1 MFWLHCHIS
10 PTSVMHNPAH
20 LVQLCFDAPLTA
32 DGRFEKASNKRKV
45 QEEEKSAFISISLVL
60 TREAKGRIKAEV
72 S

>member
-1 MFWLHCHIS
+1 
-10 PTSVMHNPAH
+10 MHNPAH

-32 DGRFEKASNKRKV
+32 DGRFEKASDERKV
-45 QEEEKSAFISISLVL
+45 QEKEKSAFISISLVE

>member
-20 LVQLCFDAPLTA
+20 LVQLWFGAPLTA
-32 DGRFEKASNKRKV
+32 DGRFEKANNKR
-45 QEEEKSAFISISLVL
+45 KSAFISISLAL